1 MLARILP
8 GVRVLLVTFW
18 VGSLWTVGYLAAPTL
33 FATLPDRALA
43 GSIAGS
49 LFRVEAWVSVGCGL
63 SLLLLFLADR
73 DFAKRRDCVVLVVL
87 MLVCLSVGYFGLQP
101 FMAALREAAVA
112 NGGVMTDAARARFG
126 VLHGMASVIY
136 LLQSGLGVL
145 LVLRQRG

>member
-43 GSIAGS
+43 GSIARS
-49 LFRVEAWVSVGCGL
+49 LFRVQAWVSVGCGL
-63 SLLLLFLADR
+63 LLLLLFLADR

-126 VLHGMASVIY
+126 VFHGMASVIY

>member
-1 MLARILP
+1 MLARIRP

-49 LFRVEAWVSVGCGL
+49 LFRVQAWVSVGCGL
-63 SLLLLFLADR
+63 LLLLLFLADR

-126 VLHGMASVIY
+126 VFHGMASVIY

>member
-1 MLARILP
+1 
-8 GVRVLLVTFW
+8 
-18 VGSLWTVGYLAAPTL
+18 L

-49 LFRVEAWVSVGCGL
+49 LFRVQAWVSVGCGL
-63 SLLLLFLADR
+63 LLLLLFLADR

-126 VLHGMASVIY
+126 VFHGMASVIY

>member
-1 MLARILP
+1 
-8 GVRVLLVTFW
+8 
-18 VGSLWTVGYLAAPTL
+18 
-33 FATLPDRALA
+33 
-43 GSIAGS
+43 
-49 LFRVEAWVSVGCGL
+49 
-63 SLLLLFLADR
+63 LLLFLADR

-112 NGGVMTDAARARFG
+112 NGGVMTEAARARFG
-126 VLHGMASVIY
+126 VLHGVASVIY

>member
-49 LFRVEAWVSVGCGL
+49 LFRVQAWVSVGCGL
-63 SLLLLFLADR
+63 LLLLLFLADR

-112 NGGVMTDAARARFG
+112 NGGVMTEAARARFG
-126 VLHGMASVIY
+126 VFHGMASVIY

>member
-49 LFRVEAWVSVGCGL
+49 LFRVQAWVSVGCGL
-63 SLLLLFLADR
+63 LLLLLFLADR

-126 VLHGMASVIY
+126 VFHGMASVIY

>member
-63 SLLLLFLADR
+63 LLLLLFLADR